1 MIIAGGTYHEECQ
14 FPPDTAFFGSGVRA
28 AAATESLIS
37 SRNQLHT
44 CIGPADKETL
54 ETLAATFNFDT
65 YTTEIP
71 ETIGFDYL
79 HNHSNPVI
87 SPSGATNY
95 NRKLSGISG
104 DAILRFALLEGTAI
118 VSGERVVYD
127 PQSAN
132 PVPFGENG
140 STADELALV
149 LNRNEAAQL
158 AGEDCLESILTEVMA
173 GTTGADVVVLKRGA
187 KGAIVKTSSTT
198 SHIPVFQTESVWGIG
213 SGDVFSAVFAA
224 EWAENGETAADAAL
238 TASKATAH
246 YCRHRHLPISR
257 ERIQSLPNSA
267 PSRFISADASPPT
280 IYLAGPFFDMGERFV
295 VEEVK
300 NLLEGEGADVIS
312 PVHDIGRAAD
322 YDSLEEVAQQDLDA
336 IERADLVF
344 TLLDHLD
351 SGTHFELGYARKEET
366 PVIGYADDLE
376 TSSETMILGSGCE
389 VYDDLSSAIF
399 NAIWR
404 AYA

>member
-1 MIIAGGTYHEECQ
+1 MIIAGGTYHEDCQ
-14 FPPDTAFFGSGVRA
+14 FPSDTAFFGSGARA
-28 AAATESLIS
+28 AAATETLIS

-54 ETLAATFNFDT
+54 DTLAATFNFDT
-65 YTTEIP
+65 HTTEIP
-71 ETIGFDYL
+71 ETISFDYL

-87 SPSGATNY
+87 SPSGATNSD
-95 NRKLSGISG
+95 RKLSGISG
-104 DAILRFALLEGTAI
+104 DTVLRFGLVEGTAI
-118 VSGERVVYD
+118 VSGKRVVYD

-132 PVPFGENG
+132 PVQFGENG
-140 STADELALV
+140 STADELAIV
-149 LNRNEAAQL
+149 LNRTEAAQL
-158 AGEDCLESILTEVMA
+158 AGEDHLESIFTELMA
-173 GTTGADVVVLKRGA
+173 GADGADVVVLKRGA
-187 KGAIVKTSSTT
+187 KGAIVRTASTT
-198 SHIPVFQTESVWGIG
+198 SPIPVFQTDSVWGIG

-246 YCRHRHLPISR
+246 YCRHRHLPIPR
-257 ERIQSLPNSA
+257 EFIQSASNST
-267 PSRFISADASPPT
+267 SSTFIPPDDTSPT

-295 VEEVK
+295 IEEVK
-300 NLLEGEGADVIS
+300 NILEDEGADVIS

-322 YDSLEEVAQQDLDA
+322 YDSPEKVAQQDLDA

-344 TLLDHLD
+344 ALLDHLD
-351 SGTHFELGYARKEET
+351 SGTHFELGYARKEGT
-366 PVIGYADDLE
+366 PVIGYADNLE

-389 VYDDLSSAIF
+389 VYNDLSSAIF
-399 NAIWR
+399 NAVWR